1 MLAQQVLNGLIL
13 GAVYGLT
20 ALSYSVVMG
29 VFGVLNIAV
38 AGLFL
43 LGGYLGFE
51 LLTDGHSIWLAILVA
66 LAAAGLGGV
75 IVELVAYRPLAGR
88 GVVMPL
94 LSTLGLAIVV
104 QTFVINTW
112 GSDPF
117 QLTSPPLTGRM
128 EVAGVAISAIQLL
141 ILGVTVVLF
150 VGMGL
155 LMNYTW
161 TGRSIRAVAE
171 NPRVT
176 TLLGVPARRV
186 TITTFAISGVLAG
199 AAGFLIGLNYQVLT
213 ASSGLEVGLKG
224 IAVMVVGG
232 ARNIWGG
239 LIAGPLLGI
248 SEVLVIAYGSSEYR
262 DMVVWGFLILI
273 LLLRPQGLVG
283 RESAVEQRA

>member
-1 MLAQQVLNGLIL
+1 MLAQQILNGLIL

-38 AGLFL
+38 AALFV
-43 LGGYLGFE
+43 LGGYVGFE
-51 LLTDGHSIWLAILVA
+51 LLTAGQPIWLAILAAISVA
-66 LAAAGLGGV
+66 GIGGV
-75 IVELVAYRPLAGR
+75 IVEMVAYRPLAGR
-88 GVVMPL
+88 NVVMPL

-112 GSDPF
+112 GSDPL
-117 QLTSPPLTGRM
+117 QLRSPPLTGRI
-128 EVAGVAISAIQLL
+128 EVAGVAISAIQVL
-141 ILGVTVVLF
+141 IVGVTVALF
-150 VGMGL
+150 IGMGM

-161 TGRSIRAVAE
+161 IGRCIRAVAE
-171 NPRVT
+171 SPRVT

-186 TITTFAISGVLAG
+186 TIATFAISGVLAG
-199 AAGFLIGLNYQVLT
+199 AAGILIGLNYQVLT
-213 ASSGLEVGLKG
+213 ASSGLEIGLKG

-273 LLLRPQGLVG
+273 LLLRPQGLIG
-283 RESAVEQRA
+283 RESGVEQRA